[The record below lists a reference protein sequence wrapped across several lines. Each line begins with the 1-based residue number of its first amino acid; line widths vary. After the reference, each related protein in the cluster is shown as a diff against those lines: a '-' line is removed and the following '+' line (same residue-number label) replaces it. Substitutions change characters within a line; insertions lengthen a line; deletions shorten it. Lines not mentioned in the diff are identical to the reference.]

1 MKKNINELK
10 IFRLGSNK
18 IYVGKIS
25 NGKCMGKS
33 IIIFKNG
40 NLYEG

>member
-1 MKKNINELK
+1 MKKNMNSLK
-10 IFRLGSNK
+10 IFRLGHNK
-18 IYVGKIS
+18 VYIGNAVD
-25 NGKCMGKS
+25 GKCNGKS